1 MEPTTYDDPNYFTTG
16 PMKRPLGTMLLAAV
30 TSLPTFGL
38 AEAGPGDARQQE
50 LIYLL
55 HQDCGSCHG
64 MRLTGGLGPSL
75 LAADMRNKP
84 DSYLRHVIGKGIAD
98 TAMPP
103 WEPILSPQEINF
115 LITVLKHPRTEE
127 QP

>member
-1 MEPTTYDDPNYFTTG
+1 
-16 PMKRPLGTMLLAAV
+16 MKRPLSTVLLVAATV
-30 TSLPTFGL
+30 LPTLGL
-38 AEAGPGDARQQE
+38 TESRIGDARQQE

-75 LAADMRNKP
+75 LAADMRAKP
-84 DSYLRHVIGKGIAD
+84 DSYLRHVISKGIPD

-103 WEPILSPQEINF
+103 WEPILSPREIDF
-115 LITVLKHPRTEE
+115 LVTTLK
-127 QP
+127 QPAAEGQP

>member
-1 MEPTTYDDPNYFTTG
+1 
-16 PMKRPLGTMLLAAV
+16 MKRPLKTVLLVAV
-30 TSLPTFGL
+30 TLLPTLTL
-38 AEAGPGDARQQE
+38 ADAGVSDARQQE

-75 LAADMRNKP
+75 LADDMRNKP
-84 DSYLRHVIGKGIAD
+84 DSYLRQVIGKGIAD

-103 WEPILSPQEINF
+103 WEPILSAEEIEF
-115 LITVLKHPRTEE
+115 LITILKHPRTEE
-127 QP
+127 RP

>member
-1 MEPTTYDDPNYFTTG
+1 
-16 PMKRPLGTMLLAAV
+16 MKRPLSTVLLVAGTA
-30 TSLPTFGL
+30 LPTLGL
-38 AEAGPGDARQQE
+38 AELGIGDARQQE

-75 LAADMRNKP
+75 LAVDMRAKP
-84 DSYLRHVIGKGIAD
+84 DSYLRHVISKGIPD

-103 WEPILSPQEINF
+103 WEPILSPQEIDF
-115 LITVLKHPRTEE
+115 LVTTLKQPAGEE

>member
-1 MEPTTYDDPNYFTTG
+1 
-16 PMKRPLGTMLLAAV
+16 MLLVAV

-38 AEAGPGDARQQE
+38 AEAGLGDARQQE

-64 MRLTGGLGPSL
+64 MRLSGGLGPSL
-75 LAADMRNKP
+75 LADDMRDKP
-84 DSYLRHVIGKGIAD
+84 DSYLRHVIGKGIPD

-103 WEPILSPQEINF
+103 WEPILSPQEIDF
-115 LITVLKHPRTEE
+115 LVTILKQPNAEVHP
-127 QP
+127 